1 MGRRR
6 LGRLSGTA
14 IVNSRHAE
22 LHDAAL
28 LEVENSE
35 AGGRHRVGTGL
46 DPVLVALSLLDDVTC
61 TAEQDR
67 LQTEGSKGFQ
77 GNLSITQQLQPIILS
92 HLMM

>member
-1 MGRRR
+1 MGWCR

-14 IVNSRHAE
+14 IVNGRHTE

-35 AGGRHRVGTGL
+35 VGGRHRVGAGL

-61 TAEQDR
+61 TAEQDQ
-67 LQTEGSKGFQ
+67 LQTQRAPKGSKGTCQSPSSFSQ
-77 GNLSITQQLQPIILS
+77 SYN
-92 HLMM
+92 HN